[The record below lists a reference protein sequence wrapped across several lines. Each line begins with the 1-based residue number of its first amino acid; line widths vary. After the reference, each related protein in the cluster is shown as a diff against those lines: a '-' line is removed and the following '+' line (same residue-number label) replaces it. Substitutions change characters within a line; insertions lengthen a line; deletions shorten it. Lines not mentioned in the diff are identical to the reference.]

1 MTIQLYKNIS
11 AAERVNKSIT
21 AVGSVLSG
29 TIKEE
34 SSIID
39 PVIKISA
46 ASLPAANY
54 MYIAE
59 FDRYYYINDVVCD
72 YDGIFEI
79 HAHVD
84 VLMSNAAVIRQ
95 QRAVVAKQQNRWN
108 LYLNDSD
115 YRTYADPWV
124 ITKNFPSGFTDP
136 CYLMLMVGDYSSS
149 ST

>member
-1 MTIQLYKNIS
+1 MTIQLYQTIS
-11 AAERVNKSIT
+11 PPERVTKTLN
-21 AVGSVLSG
+21 AVGAAMTG

-39 PVIKISA
+39 PIIKISA
-46 ASLPAANY
+46 AFLPEANY
-54 MYIAE
+54 LYINE
-59 FDRYYYINDVVCD
+59 FKRYYYINNVICD

-84 VLMSNAAVIRQ
+84 VLMSNAAVLRKQ
-95 QRAVVAKQQNRWN
+95 KAVVAKQQNRFN

-115 YRTYADPWV
+115 YRTYSDPYV
-124 ITKNFPSGFTDP
+124 ITKEFPTGFTDP

-149 ST
+149 S

>member
-1 MTIQLYKNIS
+1 MKIQLYKTIS
-11 AAERVNKSIT
+11 PKERVTKTLS
-21 AVGSVLSG
+21 AVGSAMTG

-46 ASLPAANY
+46 AALPDANY
-54 MYIAE
+54 MYIE
-59 FDRYYYINDVVCD
+59 DFKRYYYINNIVCD

-84 VLMSNAAVIRQ
+84 VLMSNADVIRQ
-95 QRAVVAKQQNRWN
+95 QTAIVAKQKDRWN

-124 ITKNFPSGFTDP
+124 ITKNFPNGFTDP
-136 CYLMLMVGDYSSS
+136 CYLMLMVGDYSSG
-149 ST
+149 T